1 MAHVPENV
9 HQYVCAT
16 CQTMHAGTPVHES
29 SGDHSWNPPATCGAC
44 GENEFVAVDEWIH
57 HHE

>member
-9 HQYVCAT
+9 NQYVCVA
-16 CQTMHAGTPVHES
+16 CQTMHAGTPIHES
-29 SGDHSWNPPATCGAC
+29 GGSHSWNPPANCGAC
-44 GENEFVAVDEWIH
+44 GESEFVPVEEWIH

>member
-9 HQYVCAT
+9 EQYVCAN
-16 CQTMHAGTPVHES
+16 CQVIHAGTPVHES
-29 SGDHSWNPPATCGAC
+29 GGTHSWEAPATCGAC
-44 GENEFVAVDEWIH
+44 GADEFVPVGEWTH